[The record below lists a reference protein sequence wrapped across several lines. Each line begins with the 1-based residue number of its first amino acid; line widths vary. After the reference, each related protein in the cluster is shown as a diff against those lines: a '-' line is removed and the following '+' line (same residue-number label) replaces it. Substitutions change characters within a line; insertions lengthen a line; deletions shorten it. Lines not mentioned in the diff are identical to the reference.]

1 MQSPV
6 ILVKKD
12 EHFEK
17 IGTSESMARHVTFM
31 LDISAKKKKIK
42 KRAQLL
48 HAALSEKLKNG
59 LFVEN
64 SQILWPGKITPSNS
78 VLDCPAL

>member
-1 MQSPV
+1 MNILRKSGPPSPWQ
-6 ILVKKD
+6 D
-12 EHFEK
+12 
-17 IGTSESMARHVTFM
+17 TFL